1 MLRGMTSKVMF
12 ERKAGRRKRG
22 AIWKNI
28 AVNLNNWD
36 VFAVTARSLKD
47 HFDYKS
53 KKRQNVKGT
62 GPYG

>member
-28 AVNLNNWD
+28 AVNLNN
-36 VFAVTARSLKD
+36 
-47 HFDYKS
+47 
-53 KKRQNVKGT
+53 
-62 GPYG
+62 